1 MTGKF
6 SWILSLMMIFAVMKS
21 AGQSQNDTSSLLYA
35 FKNGKISGHF
45 RSFLM
50 TTDNQD
56 PLTDYYA
63 LALGGGLK
71 YQTKTFKGFQVGIGG
86 FFIWNIA
93 SSDLAIPDEITNSL
107 NRYEI
112 GQFDQT
118 DPSNKRDLQRLED
131 FFIKYNFR
139 KSFIRFGKQVI
150 KTPFVNQQDGRMRPT
165 GEQGFWAEINEV
177 KKTKIELGWL
187 SHISPRGTL
196 KWYRGS
202 SSVGIYPA
210 GVNMYGTKSD
220 YKDNLASKGIAIAG
234 ITHSAGKRIKMQA
247 WDHFIENVLN
257 TVLFQ
262 ADAEFEIKKDKK
274 MIAAIQYIHQ
284 HAVNHGGNSDLSKT
298 YFDPS
303 QKSNV
308 YGLSAGYRQKNST
321 LKFNYSR
328 ITRHGRFLFPREW
341 GREPLFT
348 FLSRERNE
356 GLGDV
361 NAFSLNTDRKF
372 FDQQLTIEF
381 SAGYYSVPDVRNYR
395 LNKYG
400 MPSYYQF
407 NIDVKY
413 TFDGLM
419 DGLNLEL
426 LYLYKARQG
435 HVYDEW
441 KYVINKVNMHQLNFI
456 MNYIF

>member
-1 MTGKF
+1 
-6 SWILSLMMIFAVMKS
+6 MISPMLKS
-21 AGQSQNDTSSLLYA
+21 AAQSQTDSSSLLYA
-35 FKNGKISGHF
+35 FKNGKVSGHF
-45 RSFLM
+45 RSFFM
-50 TTDNQD
+50 STDNQG

-93 SSDLAIPDEITNSL
+93 SPDLAIPDKITNSV

-131 FFIKYNFR
+131 FFIRYNFR
-139 KSFIRFGKQVI
+139 NSFIRFGKQVI
-150 KTPFVNQQDGRMRPT
+150 KTPFINQQDGRMRPT

-177 KKTKIELGWL
+177 KRTKIELGWL

-202 SSVGIYPA
+202 SSIGIYPA
-210 GVNMYGTKSD
+210 GVNIDGTKSD
-220 YKDNLASKGIAIAG
+220 YKNNLDSKGTVIAG
-234 ITHSAGKRIKMQA
+234 ITYSASKRIKLHA
-247 WDHFIENVLN
+247 WDHFIGNILN

-262 ADAEFEIKKDKK
+262 ANAEFSIYKDKK

-284 HAVNHGGNSDLSKT
+284 RPVKHGGNTDLAKT

-303 QKSNV
+303 QKAGV

-321 LKFNYSR
+321 LRFNYSR

-361 NAFSLNTDRKF
+361 NAFSINTERKF
-372 FDQQLTIEF
+372 FKEKLTTELN
-381 SAGYYSVPDVRNYR
+381 AGYYKLPGVRNYR

-400 MPSYYQF
+400 MPSYYQL

-413 TFDGLM
+413 AFDGLM
-419 DGLNLEL
+419 NGLNLEL

-435 HVYDEW
+435 NVYDEW